1 MTVEAWDITAGN
13 QYPEF
18 TQKSLW
24 STCGTLPLLE
34 PCFVRR
40 EKKSKTPR
48 EIIQVGES
56 LIPSLTLRSVM
67 EGLI

>member
-24 STCGTLPLLE
+24 STCGMLPLLE
-34 PCFVRR
+34 KCFARR
-40 EKKSKTPR
+40 QKNSRKTPR

-56 LIPSLTLRSVM
+56 LIPPLAL
-67 EGLI
+67 